1 MELRI
6 SSSIFILSALLMTG
20 ACVKD
25 NGHEPLPPE
34 QEKPTEPTPQKPEPK
49 EVHVV
54 STDYSIGGDIYDR
67 DTLFVHF
74 DGKITYSTIP
84 HYDWITYTD
93 YYYPE
98 ERIILDDTTLALVFD
113 GHQAFLFG
121 QENEFSFTVTCEDGT
136 ETPVKV
142 SIPFYHHLIVTEGD
156 VRQISLYNDFKEIIY
171 MEGNSR
177 KLVRM
182 DYLTGEIVREY
193 DLSGLPGEQIT
204 YTPNRYNGL
213 IYLWCT
219 RYGYIPYPD
228 IYVLDP
234 DSGELRVALTIPED
248 PRNFYQ
254 YQQPYGINF
263 TKYGTGLVTLV
274 NKEITGSYPKIV
286 RTQPDGTL
294 TMEDISRET
303 GGDYWT
309 EFYEFCP
316 TYFFPV
322 AVSLDGTYVMCSNET
337 THYIVFEGETCRLQL
352 GPSTMRSKYYMT
364 PHLKDGSW
372 YMREIY
378 QQFILYPDGTTSPK
392 WYHDTRHRG
401 GADFCYTPGY
411 EHLVMVFDDEWFH
424 NDPSKVTFYDT
435 RTGEMVFCK
444 YLSPNMKSFMTTP
457 DGKYGIMHCN
467 SGDVGTRYGDGKV
480 LIFVYDMPDL
490 LSHIRYEPE
499 KSAIFD
505 KTN

>member
-1 MELRI
+1 MKSIQSRI
-6 SSSIFILSALLMTG
+6 SSSILIVSVLLMVG
-20 ACVKD
+20 ACIKD
-25 NGHEPLPPE
+25 NGHTPLPPE
-34 QEKPTEPTPQKPEPK
+34 PEKPTEPTKPEPK
-49 EVHVV
+49 PVHVV
-54 STDYSIGGDIYDR
+54 STDYSIGGDQYDR

-74 DGKITYSTIP
+74 DGKITYTTIP
-84 HYDWITYTD
+84 HYDWITYAD
-93 YYYPE
+93 YYNLE
-98 ERIILDDTTLALVFD
+98 ERIILDDTTLAFVFD
-113 GHQAFLFG
+113 GHQGLRFG
-121 QENEFSFTVTCEDGT
+121 EENEFSFTVTGEDGT
-136 ETPVKV
+136 ETPIKV
-142 SIPFYHHLIVTEGD
+142 SIPYYHHLIVAEGY
-156 VRQISLYNDFKEIIY
+156 VRQISLYNDFKEIMY
-171 MEGNSR
+171 MEENQR

-193 DLSGLPGEQIT
+193 DLSELPGQEIT

-219 RYGYIPYPD
+219 KYGYIPYPE

-378 QQFILYPDGTTSPK
+378 QQFILYPDGTTSPM
-392 WYHDTRHRG
+392 WFHDTRHLG

-411 EHLVMVFDDEWFH
+411 EHLVMVFDEETFIEDT
-424 NDPSKVTFYDT
+424 SKVTFYDT
-435 RTGEMVFCK
+435 RTGDIVFRK
-444 YLSPNMKSFMTTP
+444 QYPANRRSFMTTP
-457 DGKYGIMHCN
+457 DGKYGIIQCN
-467 SGDVGTRYGDGKV
+467 SDESGSSYGSGKV
-480 LIFVYDMPDL
+480 LIYVYDMPDL
-490 LSHIRYEPE
+490 LSHIRFPDP
-499 KSAIFD
+499 K
-505 KTN
+505 